1 MTLPQMANNHTTN
14 KRIFM
19 TQRRGFT
26 LIELLIVVAIVGILA
41 AMVYPSYASYM
52 TSARRIEGQTALL
65 DTMQKQERYYSQHNT
80 YVAFSSVSTEPDQK
94 LFRWWSG
101 ASAPRSA
108 YEVSARVCTGVPLER
123 CIELHAVPGTPKVDK
138 HFRDL
143 DCGTL
148 TLNNVGKH
156 GATGPGKRCW
166 P

>member
-1 MTLPQMANNHTTN
+1 MKH
-14 KRIFM
+14 RS
-19 TQRRGFT
+19 GFT
-26 LIELLIVVAIVGILA
+26 LIELLIVLAIAGLLA

-52 TSARRIEGQTALL
+52 THSRRIEGQTALL
-65 DTMQKQERYYSQHNT
+65 DIMQKQERYYSQHNK
-80 YVAFSSVSTEPDQK
+80 YVPFSSVATEPDAK

-101 ASAPRSA
+101 TSAPQSA
-108 YEVSARVCTGVPLER
+108 YELSGRACPGMPLQR
-123 CIELHAVPGTPKVDK
+123 CIELHAVPGTSKVDK
-138 HFRDL
+138 TFHDE